1 MTDPSIIVWKYTL
14 NTSQSAFTFAAPG
27 SDSALR
33 NLALVNQTQQPRPP
47 DCVHGPCALKG
58 AGPLKQ
64 CYRTRP
70 SGCNKRERKGGRKT
84 ERYKEM
90 QKEERK
96 DRDRKTPG

>member
-14 NTSQSAFTFAAPG
+14 NMSQSAFTFAAPG

-70 SGCNKRERKGGRKT
+70 SGCNKR
-84 ERYKEM
+84 
-90 QKEERK
+90 
-96 DRDRKTPG
+96 DRKKEREKNREIQRDAEGGKERQR